1 MNREVLAKII
11 DYALVKPNH
20 TKSDIIRACED
31 VLRLKIGTLCVLPPF
46 VSLVAKKL
54 SGSDARVCAAVA
66 FPFGANPTEIK
77 VKEVQHVI
85 REGANEIDF
94 VANIPLIKSGEYQ
107 LVRRD
112 IEEVVCSAKENGD
125 VIVKVIIE
133 TGYLTPDEIILISR
147 MADEAGVDYVKTCT
161 GFGPRGATLDDIRL
175 IKRAIKRAK
184 IKAAGGISTYEK
196 AMAFI
201 KAGASRI
208 GTSHALE
215 ILEGG
220 SSS

>member
-1 MNREVLAKII
+1 MNRQALAKMI

-46 VSLVAKKL
+46 VSLAAKKL

-85 REGANEIDF
+85 KEGANEIDF

-112 IEEVVCSAKENGD
+112 IEEVVYSAKENGD

-215 ILEGG
+215 ILEGE

>member
-85 REGANEIDF
+85 KEGANEIDF

-112 IEEVVCSAKENGD
+112 IEEVVYSAKENGD

-215 ILEGG
+215 ILEGE

>member
-1 MNREVLAKII
+1 MNREALAKII

-85 REGANEIDF
+85 KEGANEIDF

-112 IEEVVCSAKENGD
+112 IEEVVYSAKENGD

-215 ILEGG
+215 ILEGE

>member
-1 MNREVLAKII
+1 M
-11 DYALVKPNH
+11 
-20 TKSDIIRACED
+20 
-31 VLRLKIGTLCVLPPF
+31 
-46 VSLVAKKL
+46 
-54 SGSDARVCAAVA
+54 
-66 FPFGANPTEIK
+66 
-77 VKEVQHVI
+77 I

>member
-1 MNREVLAKII
+1 MNREALAKII

-31 VLRLKIGTLCVLPPF
+31 VLRLKIGTLCVLPSF

-85 REGANEIDF
+85 KEGANEIDF

-215 ILEGG
+215 ILEGE

>member
-85 REGANEIDF
+85 KKGANEIDF

-215 ILEGG
+215 ILEGE

>member
-112 IEEVVCSAKENGD
+112 IEEVVRSAKENGD

>member
-112 IEEVVCSAKENGD
+112 IEEVVRSAKENGD

-215 ILEGG
+215 ILEGE